1 MHQGRHRA
9 ALSVTGRYPQRYGG
23 VGVCSEGVG
32 GVAAL
37 ADTPDLSCGRRL
49 ASRHLNHR
57 TYHTNSGARLAAR
70 VDAVR
75 VSTDAQPILDGYRR
89 RP

>member
-49 ASRHLNHR
+49 ASRHLNQ
-57 TYHTNSGARLAAR
+57 RLEAR
-70 VDAVR
+70 VDVVR